1 MLENIEKS
9 LTAESDDYKAI
20 DYPGLLK
27 LEDILNFLKESKFIK
42 SYT

>member
-9 LTAESDDYKAI
+9 LTCDSNDYRAI

-27 LEDILNFLKESKFIK
+27 LEDILIFLKESKFIK
-42 SYT
+42 SYS